1 MTSKRNKMMLV
12 YFVSMAG
19 LALLNILFN
28 VVPNRLSDNMVDI
41 VFTLC
46 SQVVCMGI
54 IPLVGGYIINRD
66 KEQPCFVSVKQ
77 LAKRWHYCAPRNKK
91 VWLAVV
97 PLAISFYF
105 LTQLTARISVL
116 LLMILQF
123 NFPISPGT
131 IYSGPGSLVLWIFMG
146 AAMPAIFEELTHRG
160 FVLDAL
166 SDRGSEVEAVMLC
179 GLLFA
184 CMHTN
189 IMQFFYAFVGGC
201 IMAWLVV
208 KTGSIFPSML
218 LHFVNNAFSHIQS
231 YAAQYPNG
239 ALGWIDTIERF
250 FAENSI
256 GLLLSIILLIAN
268 VVVFLFLLS
277 WVQKLSGKPIGIK
290 ERSIVWRS
298 KGPDGK
304 KEILRIGAD
313 AYCPSGNATL
323 SDNVMLYATI
333 AMTICSTLFTYIWG
347 VLR

>member
-28 VVPNRLSDNMVDI
+28 EIPNRLSDNMIDI

-46 SQVVCMGI
+46 SQVLCMGV

-77 LAKRWHYCAPRNKK
+77 LAKRWHYRAPNKK

-97 PLAISFYF
+97 PLAISFCF

-123 NFPISPGT
+123 NFPISAGT
-131 IYSGPGSLVLWIFMG
+131 IYSGPGNLVFWIFMG
-146 AAMPAIFEELTHRG
+146 AVMPAIFEELTHRG

-166 SDRGSEVEAVMLC
+166 SDRGSEMESVLLC

-189 IMQFFYAFVGGC
+189 IIQFFFAFVGGC
-201 IMAWLVV
+201 IMAWLVL
-208 KTGSIFPSML
+208 KTDSIFPAML
-218 LHFVNNAFSHIQS
+218 LHFTNNAFSHIQS
-231 YAAQYPNG
+231 YASQYPDS
-239 ALGWIDTIERF
+239 ALGWIDTVERF
-250 FAENSI
+250 FTETPI
-256 GLLLSIILLIAN
+256 GLALAIILLVAN
-268 VVVFLFLLS
+268 VFLFLFLLS
-277 WVQKLSGKPIGIK
+277 WVQKLSGKPVGIK
-290 ERSIVWRS
+290 ERRIVMHS
-298 KGPDGK
+298 KGANGT
-304 KEILRIGAD
+304 KEIMRISTD
-313 AYCPSGNATL
+313 TYCPSGKATL
-323 SDNVMLYATI
+323 ADNIMLYATI
-333 AMTICSTLFTYIWG
+333 AMTLCSTLFTYIWG